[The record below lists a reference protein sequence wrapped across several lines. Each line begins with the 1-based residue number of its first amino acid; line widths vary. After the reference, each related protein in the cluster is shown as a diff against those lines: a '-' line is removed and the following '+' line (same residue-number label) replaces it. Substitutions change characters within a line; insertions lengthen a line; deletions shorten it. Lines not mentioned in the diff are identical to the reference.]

1 MEKKFPWM
9 IIRACSKKTF
19 MFSILWHLK
28 RIFNREH
35 ESGWLVCA
43 EQNHWEWPLKNS
55 MNCTLAHGQS
65 VDPERMCLWVQCSE
79 LKCYHKRVFLPAHF
93 TALLLSYKYVWAHAV
108 HSIVQLFHWQPSVI
122 LLAVFRLNILAH
134 FIKVCLNAIRRLHRW
149 LFFLTGQDV
158 DHVDIFYHLH
168 RLQRTVALL

>member
-1 MEKKFPWM
+1 MVHVLDERVKLSLVLQSKKMKSLKKETKGILKINIGFYFIPKITVLEDFFPWM

-43 EQNHWEWPLKNS
+43 EQNHWVWPLKNA

-93 TALLLSYKYVWAHAV
+93 TAPLLSYKYVRVHAV
-108 HSIVQLFHWQPSVI
+108 HSIVHFTDSPLWYC
-122 LLAVFRLNILAH
+122 LL
-134 FIKVCLNAIRRLHRW
+134 CS
-149 LFFLTGQDV
+149 G
-158 DHVDIFYHLH
+158 
-168 RLQRTVALL
+168 